1 MNINFN
7 VLRSCMKDRI
17 CCEVRCSN
25 IITPK
30 GGWCGR
36 EDAEFREKGLEPNNF
51 CCSLSNSTILGFCTR
66 ARDRALFSRGPREK
80 ISTKIKTIASGGPSI
95 IETTSPISIR
105 KCLNSEG
112 CLTVKKKAVVDCVFE
127 IT

>member
-30 GGWCGR
+30 DGRCGR
-36 EDAEFREKGLEPNNF
+36 RDAEFREKGLEPNNF
-51 CCSLSNSTILGFCTR
+51 CCSLSNSTILGFGTG
-66 ARDRALFSRGPREK
+66 ARDCALFSRGPGEK
-80 ISTKIKTIASGGPSI
+80 ILTKLETVASGGPSI
-95 IETTSPISIR
+95 IGTTGPINIR

-112 CLTVKKKAVVDCVFE
+112 CLTVKKKVVVDCVFE